1 MGNKK
6 QITKKTSPIVTM
18 LRTDYEILVHTYKLF
33 KESDQDEEDVSF
45 LLGKPNTYYFDL
57 LDPTEKKKLKH
68 EYIPL
73 FVPIFGVSLDAI
85 LPETKNAD
93 EEVKIRATSKFNKKS
108 IIYKHEVTYA
118 DGTVSN
124 EIEWSRK
131 LQKGVRSVENKR
143 LTAYIKFLIDEGYFL
158 KPRTAL
164 YLFIHIKAYFHFEYS
179 VKDLRVSLAKLLRT
193 DLGKIP
199 VLKRKIFNARYT
211 YCKV

>member
-18 LRTDYEILVHTYKLF
+18 LRTDYEILVHTYNLF
-33 KESDQDEEDVSF
+33 KRSNLDEEDVSF
-45 LLGKPNTYYFDL
+45 LLGKPNSYYFDL

-85 LPETKNAD
+85 LPETNNAD
-93 EEVKIRATSKFNKKS
+93 EEVKIKANSKFNKKS

-118 DGTVSN
+118 DGTVSD

-131 LQKGVRSVENKR
+131 LQKVN
-143 LTAYIKFLIDEGYFL
+143 A
-158 KPRTAL
+158 
-164 YLFIHIKAYFHFEYS
+164 
-179 VKDLRVSLAKLLRT
+179 
-193 DLGKIP
+193 
-199 VLKRKIFNARYT
+199 VLKIKD
-211 YCKV
+211 

>member
-6 QITKKTSPIVTM
+6 QITKKISPIVTM
-18 LRTDYEILVHTYKLF
+18 LRTDYEILVHTYNLF
-33 KESDQDEEDVSF
+33 KQSNLDEEDVSF
-45 LLGKPNTYYFDL
+45 LLGKPNSYYFDL

-73 FVPIFGVSLDAI
+73 FVPIFGISLDAI
-85 LPETKNAD
+85 LPETNNAD
-93 EEVKIRATSKFNKKS
+93 EEVKIKANSKFNKKS

-118 DGTVSN
+118 DGTVSD

-131 LQKGVRSVENKR
+131 LQNGVRNIENKR
-143 LTAYIKFLIDEGYFL
+143 LTEYIKFLIAEGYFL

-164 YLFIHIKAYFHFEYS
+164 YLFIHLRAYFRFEYS

-193 DLGKIP
+193 DLEKVP
-199 VLKRKIFNARYT
+199 VLERKISNARYT